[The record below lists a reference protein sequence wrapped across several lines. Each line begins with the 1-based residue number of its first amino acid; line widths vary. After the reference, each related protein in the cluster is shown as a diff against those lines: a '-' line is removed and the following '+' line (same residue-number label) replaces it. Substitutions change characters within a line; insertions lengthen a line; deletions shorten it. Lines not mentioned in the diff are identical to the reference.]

1 MVEPRDEMKTI
12 SMDDD
17 PKLGSST
24 DQLRDRIFQTRLQ
37 IEKLRLAGE
46 VDLLKRA
53 EDSLRIMLRALQSAE
68 SVKIRPRAK

>member
-1 MVEPRDEMKTI
+1 
-12 SMDDD
+12 MDDD
-17 PKLGSST
+17 PKLGSSP

>member
-1 MVEPRDEMKTI
+1 
-12 SMDDD
+12 MDDD
-17 PKLGSST
+17 PKLGSSP
-24 DQLRDRIFQTRLQ
+24 DQLRDRIFQKRLQ

-46 VDLLKRA
+46 VDLLRRA